1 MGQWLISHFSAA
13 NGFKIAARIDIT
25 SDLLSILNCG
35 VFSLIKGIKSD
46 QTIIIVSIIIIIIV
60 INIIINYSSCC
71 HHWRNTLKLS
81 FTALGRYQI
90 TVLWHL
96 CSLQSKR
103 RFEGSELPL

>member
-13 NGFKIAARIDIT
+13 NSFKIAPRIDIT
-25 SDLLSILNCG
+25 SNLLSILNCG

-46 QTIIIVSIIIIIIV
+46 QTIIIVSIITIV

-103 RFEGSELPL
+103 LIEGSELPL